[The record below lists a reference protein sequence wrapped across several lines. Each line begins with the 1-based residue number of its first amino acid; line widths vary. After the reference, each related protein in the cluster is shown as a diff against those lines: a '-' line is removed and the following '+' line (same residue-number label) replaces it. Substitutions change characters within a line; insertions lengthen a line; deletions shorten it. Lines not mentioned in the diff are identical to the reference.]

1 MHRKT
6 LVAIVLFAATSA
18 EAQDD
23 ALQRAKARFDEGQ
36 KLYVGGD
43 FGPAAESFMAAYAEK
58 PYPAFLFN
66 AAVCREKGNATN
78 EAIDLFTRFL
88 AEAKPQPQERAEI
101 EKRIAALRERLAAP
115 AEAPPPEQ
123 PLPEVQT
130 RGLVVVE
137 SKPQGATVYL
147 DEKRKGPVGT
157 TPWSSTLEGT
167 HTVFV
172 ESKGFKPEKK
182 TIVAQSDKM
191 VELYI
196 ALSEEHYLGWIE
208 VISSPPGADV
218 FFDKREAGAF
228 GKTPW
233 AGNFKPGKHTIWIE
247 REGFEPWKKD
257 IDLERGKTMS
267 IEADLQKVSFGYLVI
282 NGKSARGAEVTID
295 DADEPVRCTKI
306 PCRIKVKPGRH
317 EIEIEKDGKKDLDVE
332 FDVSSAE
339 EARVDVELMPAPS
352 RVSGYV
358 SLVLTAG
365 FVGTGLYFGNKS
377 KTDREDLESEI
388 GSFDSVASP
397 DDPRFKDVRNNAI
410 IADGLFLLGGI
421 AGISTLY
428 YFLRSP
434 GPDSTGEV
442 ENVSLAILPA
452 PAPSGGA
459 VVSTW
464 RY

>member
-1 MHRKT
+1 MLRKM
-6 LVAIVLFAATSA
+6 LVVIPLLAAATA
-18 EAQDD
+18 DAQDA
-23 ALQRAKARFDEGQ
+23 ALQEAKALFDEGQ
-36 KLYVGGD
+36 KLYVAGNY
-43 FGPAAESFMAAYAEK
+43 GPAAESFMAAYAKK

-66 AAVCREKGNATN
+66 AAVCREKGAALN
-78 EAIDLFTRFL
+78 EAIDLFSRYLTSGKP
-88 AEAKPQPQERAEI
+88 EAQERADI
-101 EKRIAALRERLAAP
+101 EQRIAALRARLAAP

-123 PLPEVQT
+123 PLPEVQP

-137 SKPQGATVYL
+137 SKPAGATVYL
-147 DEKRKGPVGT
+147 DDKRKGPVGT
-157 TPWSSTLEGT
+157 TPWSATLEGT

-182 TIVAQSDKM
+182 DIVAQSDKM

-218 FFDKREAGAF
+218 YFDSLEAGAF

-233 AGNFKPGKHTIWIE
+233 AGNFKPGKHKIWIE
-247 REGFEPWKKD
+247 REGFERWHEE
-257 IDLERGKTMS
+257 INLERGKTMS
-267 IEADLQKVSFGYLVI
+267 INAQLQKVSFGYLVI
-282 NGKSARGAEVTID
+282 SGKTARGAEVTID
-295 DADEPVRCTKI
+295 DKRAVCTKL
-306 PCRIKVKPGRH
+306 PCRIKVEPGAH
-317 EIEIEKDGKKDLDVE
+317 TVEIEKDGKKDLEVDFEVE
-332 FDVSSAE
+332 SAE
-339 EARVDVELMPAPS
+339 EARLDVELMPAPS

-377 KTDREDLESEI
+377 KTDREDLESEA
-388 GSFDSVASP
+388 GSFDSVVSP
-397 DDPRFKDVRNNAI
+397 EDPRFKDVRNNAI

-428 YFLRSP
+428 YFLRNP
-434 GPDSTGEV
+434 GPDSTGDV
-442 ENVSLAILPA
+442 ENVSLAILPV

-459 VVSTW
+459 VVSAW